1 MSAIELEAFLA
12 AMEVVRC
19 VNAAAIA
26 VSQTLSDDIEDRDYR
41 LDPSAS
47 PTIH

>member
-26 VSQTLSDDIEDRDYR
+26 VSQTSSDEIDDRDHR
-41 LDPSAS
+41 LDLGPS